1 MNTKSIIT
9 STLLSALALTASAQ
23 TAVMSDTHAMQRV
36 KTDKQYVLLPV
47 EESMDI
53 AHVRVIKN
61 NQVVQEFNC
70 RLAVKHTDYNVP
82 LDVKTF
88 GGDVTLD
95 IQFTGQKRPVSSIQ
109 DYVCWKG
116 MTTTDTFDTTNRE
129 MYRPVFHHTPLYGWM
144 NDPNGMFYKDGVWH
158 LYFQYNPYGSQWE
171 NMTWGHSTSTDLM
184 HWQQQPEAIK
194 PDGLGTIFSGSCVV
208 DKNNTA
214 GQGADAVVAFYTS
227 AGISQTQSMAVS
239 HDNGKTFTKYA
250 GNPILT
256 ADVPDFRDPNAFW
269 NEDAKVWN
277 LILAAGQ
284 EMRIYSSTDLTHWKE
299 ESSFGKE
306 YGNHGGVWECPDL
319 MKIGDKW
326 VLICNINPGGPFGGS
341 ATQYFIGKFD
351 GHKFTCEDD
360 PKTTKWLDW
369 GKDHYATVSFDNAP
383 QGRHVVL
390 PWMSNWQY
398 ANQVPTQQFRSANGL
413 PRDLGLFSHKGET
426 YVSVLPS
433 PEVYKA
439 FEEST
444 TSSLSACAYLEVT
457 NLKSNTT
464 VTLSND
470 KGEQVVI
477 TYDGSKQ
484 TVSMDRTKS
493 GKTDFSADFPC
504 VTTAS
509 TYGKARSFQLFVDHS
524 SLELFE
530 GQGHVAMTNLVFPTA
545 PYNKVT
551 AKGCKVKIHAYRN

>member
-109 DYVCWKG
+109 DYACWKG

-208 DKNNTA
+208 DKNNTPA
-214 GQGADAVVAFYTS
+214 RELMLLLHS
-227 AGISQTQSMAVS
+227 
-239 HDNGKTFTKYA
+239 
-250 GNPILT
+250 ILLP
-256 ADVPDFRDPNAFW
+256 ASV
-269 NEDAKVWN
+269 
-277 LILAAGQ
+277 
-284 EMRIYSSTDLTHWKE
+284 
-299 ESSFGKE
+299 
-306 YGNHGGVWECPDL
+306 
-319 MKIGDKW
+319 
-326 VLICNINPGGPFGGS
+326 
-341 ATQYFIGKFD
+341 
-351 GHKFTCEDD
+351 
-360 PKTTKWLDW
+360 
-369 GKDHYATVSFDNAP
+369 
-383 QGRHVVL
+383 RHRAW
-390 PWMSNWQY
+390 P
-398 ANQVPTQQFRSANGL
+398 
-413 PRDLGLFSHKGET
+413 
-426 YVSVLPS
+426 
-433 PEVYKA
+433 
-439 FEEST
+439 
-444 TSSLSACAYLEVT
+444 
-457 NLKSNTT
+457 
-464 VTLSND
+464 
-470 KGEQVVI
+470 
-477 TYDGSKQ
+477 
-484 TVSMDRTKS
+484 
-493 GKTDFSADFPC
+493 
-504 VTTAS
+504 
-509 TYGKARSFQLFVDHS
+509 
-524 SLELFE
+524 
-530 GQGHVAMTNLVFPTA
+530 
-545 PYNKVT
+545 
-551 AKGCKVKIHAYRN
+551 